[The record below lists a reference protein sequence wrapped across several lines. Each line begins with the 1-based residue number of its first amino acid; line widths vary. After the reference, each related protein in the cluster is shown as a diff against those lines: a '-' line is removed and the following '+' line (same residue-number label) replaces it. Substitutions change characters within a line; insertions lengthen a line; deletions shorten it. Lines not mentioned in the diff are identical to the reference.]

1 MKMFF
6 AIPAL
11 ITVGLSWSL
20 TGIVMSDAP
29 RKKCDTAFLL
39 LVSGVLSSLISLFFF
54 LFLQKEALSWKIL
67 LLSGGCYFI
76 GNAVNYCMLQFM
88 SSAMQKGPNGVI
100 WSFIQSALIFPF
112 LTGVIFFGDKLTPLR
127 GAGLLVLLLALIF
140 LGLGKE
146 NKEKEKGWKKI
157 TFAAFIMAGI
167 TLSLN
172 SIPSYFPEAR
182 NLNSMGRTFMSGCG
196 TLFAAIFYCY
206 PKYRNY
212 TKEMFLTELK
222 RPVLWK
228 YIFTLKLFGLIASYL
243 LLYPGLDAMAKAG
256 AGCISYPL
264 VIGSCIMGFNLYSL
278 FILREK
284 WSFLQAAGT
293 ILCIAG
299 EFMLI

>member
-1 MKMFF
+1 MYF
-6 AIPAL
+6 AIPSL
-11 ITVGLSWSL
+11 IAVGVIWSL
-20 TGIVMSDAP
+20 TGVVMSDAP

-39 LVSGVLSSLISLFFF
+39 LVSGILSALISLIFF
-54 LFLQKEALSWKIL
+54 LFLQKAELSLKVL
-67 LLSGGCYFI
+67 LFTGGCYFTGSAI
-76 GNAVNYCMLQFM
+76 NYCMLQFM

-100 WSFIQSALIFPF
+100 WSFIQTALIFPF
-112 LTGVIFFGDKLTPLR
+112 LTGVIFFGDKLTILR
-127 GAGLLVLLLALIF
+127 GTGLVVLLLALIL

-182 NLNSMGRTFMSGCG
+182 NLNSMGRTFISSCG

-228 YIFTLKLFGLIASYL
+228 YILTLNLFGLVASYL

-256 AGCISYPL
+256 AGCVSYPL
-264 VIGSCIMGFNLYSL
+264 VIGSCIASFNLYSI
-278 FILREK
+278 FILKEK
-284 WSFLQAAGT
+284 WTCLQVAGT
-293 ILCIAG
+293 IFCIAG
-299 EFMLI
+299 EVLII

>member
-1 MKMFF
+1 MYF
-6 AIPAL
+6 AIPSL
-11 ITVGLSWSL
+11 IAVGVIWSL
-20 TGIVMSDAP
+20 TGVVMSDAP

-39 LVSGVLSSLISLFFF
+39 LVSGILSALISLIFF
-54 LFLQKEALSWKIL
+54 LFLQKAELSLKVL
-67 LLSGGCYFI
+67 LFTGGCYFTGSAI
-76 GNAVNYCMLQFM
+76 NYCMLQFM

-100 WSFIQSALIFPF
+100 WSFIQTALIFPF
-112 LTGVIFFGDKLTPLR
+112 LTGVIFFGDKLTILR
-127 GAGLLVLLLALIF
+127 GTGLVVLLLALIL

-157 TFAAFIMAGI
+157 TFAAFIMAGV

-172 SIPSYFPEAR
+172 SIPSYFPDAR
-182 NLNSMGRTFMSGCG
+182 NLNSMGRTFISSCG

-256 AGCISYPL
+256 AGCVSYPL
-264 VIGSCIMGFNLYSL
+264 VIGSCIASFNLYSI
-278 FILREK
+278 FILKEK
-284 WSFLQAAGT
+284 WTCLQVAGT
-293 ILCIAG
+293 IFCIAG
-299 EFMLI
+299 EVLII

>member
-1 MKMFF
+1 MYF
-6 AIPAL
+6 AIPSL
-11 ITVGLSWSL
+11 IAVGLSWSL

-39 LVSGVLSSLISLFFF
+39 LVSGILSCFTSLIISF
-54 LFLQKEALSWKIL
+54 FLQKEALSWKIL
-67 LLSGGCYFI
+67 LLSGGCYFT

-112 LTGVIFFGDKLTPLR
+112 LTGVIFFGDKLTVLR
-127 GAGLLVLLLALIF
+127 GTGLGVLLLALLL

-157 TFAAFIMAGI
+157 TFAAFIMAGV

-182 NLNSMGRTFMSGCG
+182 NLNSMGRTFISSCG
-196 TLFAAIFYCY
+196 SLFAAFFYCS

-212 TKEMFLTELK
+212 TKKMLFEELK

-228 YIFTLKLFGLIASYL
+228 YILTLNLFGLIASYL

-256 AGCISYPL
+256 AGCVSYPL
-264 VIGSCIMGFNLYSL
+264 IIGACIAGFNLYSL

-284 WSFLQAAGT
+284 WTPCQIAGT

-299 EFMLI
+299 EFLLI